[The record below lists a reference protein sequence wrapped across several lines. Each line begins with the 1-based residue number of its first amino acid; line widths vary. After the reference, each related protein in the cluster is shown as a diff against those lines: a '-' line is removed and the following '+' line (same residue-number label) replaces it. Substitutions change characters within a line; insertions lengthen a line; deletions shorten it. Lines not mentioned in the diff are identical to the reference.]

1 MNGYLPEKGVN
12 QVPGV
17 VNWIYFVRYVVPIIE
32 YVALIILLKFMDL
45 EKKLPKMQAEIQERH
60 RRGQV

>member
-1 MNGYLPEKGVN
+1 M
-12 QVPGV
+12 PGV
-17 VNWIYFVRYVVPIIE
+17 VNWIYFVRYVVSIIE
-32 YVALIILLKFMDL
+32 YVVLIILLKFMDL